1 MRLTL
6 YTDYA
11 LRALLYLAARPD
23 TRVSIRDI
31 AQTYDISENHL
42 VKVVHKLGRGG
53 FIVTKRGRNGGLLL
67 ARAPQDI
74 RIGDIV
80 RYTEE
85 DMGIVAC
92 NQEKGSCRLAGV
104 CRLQGLMGE
113 ALNAFMSVLD
123 RRTLAD
129 VMSHPKLIQ
138 TLQMLLPAAT
148 PEPVTRERDYDGH
161 DRNPAFA

>member
-11 LRALLYLAARPD
+11 LRTLLYLGAKPD
-23 TRVSIRDI
+23 TRVAIHDI

-129 VMSHPKLIQ
+129 VMTHPHLLQ
-138 TLQMLLPAAT
+138 TFQMMLPAAAS
-148 PEPVTRERDYDGH
+148 EPMTREHDYNGH
-161 DRNPAFA
+161 DHNPAFA

>member
-11 LRALLYLAARPD
+11 LRALLYLGARPE

-31 AQTYDISENHL
+31 AHTYNISENHL

-53 FIVTKRGRNGGLLL
+53 FIMTKRGRNGGLLL
-67 ARAPQDI
+67 ARAPKDI

-85 DMGIVAC
+85 DLAIVSC
-92 NQEKGSCRLAGV
+92 NMEKGSCRLAGA
-104 CRLQGLMGE
+104 CRLQDLMGE
-113 ALNAFMSVLD
+113 ALAAFMSVLD

-129 VMSHPKLIQ
+129 IMTHPKLIQ
-138 TLQMLLPAAT
+138 TLQMLVPAAT
-148 PEPVTRERDYDGH
+148 PGPRVHEHGYENY
-161 DRNPAFA
+161 DRNPTFA

>member
-11 LRALLYLAARPD
+11 LRALLYLGARPE

-31 AQTYDISENHL
+31 AHTYNISENHL

-53 FIVTKRGRNGGLLL
+53 FIMTKRGRNGGLLL
-67 ARAPQDI
+67 ARAPKDI

-85 DMGIVAC
+85 DMAIVSC
-92 NQEKGSCRLAGV
+92 NQEKSSCRLAGV

-113 ALNAFMSVLD
+113 ALAAFMNVLD
-123 RRTLAD
+123 QRTLAD
-129 VMSHPKLIQ
+129 VMTHPKLIQ
-138 TLQMLLPAAT
+138 TLQMLLPATT
-148 PEPVTRERDYDGH
+148 PGQRVHDHEYEAYD
-161 DRNPAFA
+161 RRPTFA